1 MPRMP
6 TGAPVMGMREKHMTK
21 SPPHAFD
28 AQYVATLREVLD
40 IAVESIDEAHRTPAT
55 KAAMAETIVRNAA
68 EGITDAEEL
77 VMVAVRA
84 GAKPAP

>member
-1 MPRMP
+1 M
-6 TGAPVMGMREKHMTK
+6 VKV
-21 SPPHAFD
+21 PPQAFD

-40 IAVESIDEAHRTPAT
+40 IAVENIDEANRTPAT
-55 KAAMAETIVRNAA
+55 KAAMAESIVRNAA

-77 VMVAVRA
+77 VTVAIRA